1 MPHVRKSYSCRIS
14 AIFFKVLFYDWNPS
28 SNDNFSFF
36 RLFFSMGKGFIF
48 QMGGLHFYVGGRA
61 WGVSLVL
68 MEGDWKNHR
77 VGGPP
82 PPMPPPHYVKSW
94 LCNPPTFN
102 ITKTSEWIELL
113 PLSIDDRKVFMVK
126 VKVNI
131 AGFWQ
136 RDEFSATHCDPVNSG
151 KWN

>member
-36 RLFFSMGKGFIF
+36 RLFFSIGKGFIF
-48 QMGGLHFYVGGRA
+48 QMGGLHFYVGGGA
-61 WGVSLVL
+61 WGVSPSP
-68 MEGDWKNHR
+68 HA
-77 VGGPP
+77 
-82 PPMPPPHYVKSW
+82 PPHYVKSW

-113 PLSIDDRKVFMVK
+113 PLSIDDRKVFTVK